1 MRVLPRSAANRIA
14 WVALLAYAAAMLV
27 LGVAV
32 FFATH
37 AAFSRQMD
45 ASIEQTTNALQG
57 EYRDDGIRG
66 VAEAI
71 NQLHGPGPISLG
83 TALFAPDGRRIAG
96 NLNTSMPAPGWQ
108 RIVFVDPL
116 EGPDPARA
124 QVTPLA
130 GGYRLVVA
138 ADLESLEAID
148 RTILVMFGAAFAALL
163 LLGIV
168 GVLLLAAYLRRR
180 LGGIEATAA
189 AIIAGDLRQRAS
201 LGASDDEFDRVA
213 ASLNAML
220 DRIAALIANLR
231 QVTGDLAHDLRTP
244 LSRLRNHL
252 ETLRMSHGYAANPLP
267 VDEAVEQADDLLAL
281 FEAILRISELEEGG
295 LRSSFK
301 QVDLSRLVSELGEAH
316 MPLAEDMQ
324 RTLVVSV
331 EPQLTVQGDRELI
344 AQAAINLIENA
355 LRHTQ
360 PGASVELKALAC
372 DDKIV
377 IRIQD
382 NGPGIPAAEQEWVQE
397 RFVRLESSR
406 STPGH
411 GLGLSLVRAIAEAH
425 GGRLVLGDAEPGLV
439 AELRFPQRGP
449 M

>member
-1 MRVLPRSAANRIA
+1 
-14 WVALLAYAAAMLV
+14 
-27 LGVAV
+27 
-32 FFATH
+32 
-37 AAFSRQMD
+37 
-45 ASIEQTTNALQG
+45 
-57 EYRDDGIRG
+57 
-66 VAEAI
+66 
-71 NQLHGPGPISLG
+71 
-83 TALFAPDGRRIAG
+83 
-96 NLNTSMPAPGWQ
+96 
-108 RIVFVDPL
+108 
-116 EGPDPARA
+116 
-124 QVTPLA
+124 
-130 GGYRLVVA
+130 
-138 ADLESLEAID
+138 
-148 RTILVMFGAAFAALL
+148 
-163 LLGIV
+163 
-168 GVLLLAAYLRRR
+168 
-180 LGGIEATAA
+180 
-189 AIIAGDLRQRAS
+189 
-201 LGASDDEFDRVA
+201 
-213 ASLNAML
+213 
-220 DRIAALIANLR
+220 
-231 QVTGDLAHDLRTP
+231 
-244 LSRLRNHL
+244 
-252 ETLRMSHGYAANPLP
+252 
-267 VDEAVEQADDLLAL
+267 
-281 FEAILRISELEEGG
+281 
-295 LRSSFK
+295 
-301 QVDLSRLVSELGEAH
+301 

-382 NGPGIPAAEQEWVQE
+382 NGPGIPAAEQERVQE